1 MVPITIL
8 GGSGATLM
16 SFVRVARFTA
26 SLAVTA
32 GAVVALPFAASTG
45 CGSSGNAG
53 GSDAAFIPPF
63 NAGDSGQTGSTSSG
77 GTAGTGPGTSG
88 VNTTGTGPGGGSS
101 GGSGSISSGGACTT
115 NTGAITGT
123 VTTTGGSV
131 SRLVF
136 GVVGDT
142 RPTNEDDPS
151 GYPTAIITKIFQ
163 DIEAQ
168 SPHPVLAL
176 GTGDYQFTEASNDT
190 DATAQIS
197 LFMQA
202 RTGYSGPWFPAM
214 GNHECGVSGSYTTSD
229 NNDCGPGN
237 PGGATANYNA
247 FISGMMTPINQ
258 TLPYYSI
265 KVSASDSSWTAKF
278 VVTAANAWSSAQ
290 QTWLTTTM
298 AEPTTYTFVV
308 RHEASDATPPIP
320 DCIPVIDSI
329 ITAAGYTLLIVGH
342 THNYGHYTDAPQT
355 VVLGNG
361 GAPLSSGDY
370 GYGLFSQR
378 CDGAIVVDEYD
389 YLSGATDS
397 YFHFVITPTGTI
409 TQ

>member
-1 MVPITIL
+1 MRRILAVAPMLAFAIGYVACGTQSASVGSPTFVPTFMPDA
-8 GGSGATLM
+8 GSG
-16 SFVRVARFTA
+16 
-26 SLAVTA
+26 
-32 GAVVALPFAASTG
+32 P
-45 CGSSGNAG
+45 
-53 GSDAAFIPPF
+53 
-63 NAGDSGQTGSTSSG
+63 
-77 GTAGTGPGTSG
+77 
-88 VNTTGTGPGGGSS
+88 
-101 GGSGSISSGGACTT
+101 GSGSGSGILPGSGTGSSVGSSSGTGSSVGSGTGSSIGSGTGSSVGSGTGACTT
-115 NTGAITGT
+115 PTGPISGT
-123 VTTTGGSV
+123 VSNAGGTV

-136 GVVGDT
+136 AVVGDT

-151 GYPTAIITKIFQ
+151 GYPTTIITKIFQ

-176 GTGDYQFTEASNDT
+176 GTGDYQFTAASDDT

-197 LFMQA
+197 IFMQA
-202 RTGYSGPWFPAM
+202 RQAYSGPWFPAM

-237 PGGATANYNA
+237 PGGATANYKA
-247 FISGMMTPINQ
+247 FIAGMMTPINQ

-265 KVSASDSSWTAKF
+265 NVSASDSSWTAKF

-298 AEPTTYTFVV
+298 AQKTTYTFVV

-320 DCIPVIDSI
+320 DCIPTIDSI
-329 ITAAGYTLLIVGH
+329 ITSAGYTLLIVGH
-342 THNYGHYTDAPQT
+342 THNHGHYSDSPQT

-361 GAPLSSGDY
+361 GAPLSSGNY

-389 YLSGATDS
+389 YMSGATDGQ
-397 YFHFVITPTGTI
+397 FHFVITPSGTI